1 MASENIIFLINKY
14 LEDEVNESFTRQKEK
29 LLQQF
34 SEELESKR
42 SEYVRKICDSI
53 DVTRKQNGLANHE
66 LTFSITIVNQRR

>member
-1 MASENIIFLINKY
+1 MNSDDLMLQINEY
-14 LEDEVNESFTRQKEK
+14 LKNEVNKCFTHQKEI

-53 DVTRKQNGLANHE
+53 CITATHQGQPTPE
-66 LTFSITIVNQRR
+66 LTFSITIISKR